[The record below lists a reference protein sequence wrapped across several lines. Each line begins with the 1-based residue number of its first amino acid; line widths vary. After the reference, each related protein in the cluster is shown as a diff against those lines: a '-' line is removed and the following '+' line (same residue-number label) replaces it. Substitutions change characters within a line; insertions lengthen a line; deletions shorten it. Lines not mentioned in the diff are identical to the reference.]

1 MIPGSVVASPATA
14 HAVPGY
20 GLWTVALLNV
30 LVFGVFAYSFFLPRT
45 QHDWR
50 AFGAFVAFLVAL
62 FAEMYGFPLTVYFL
76 AGWLAGRVPGFD
88 PRTHDGGHLWNVL
101 LGWRGDPHL
110 SPPHMV
116 SFALIGGGLW
126 LLARAWPVLYA
137 AQRAGAVATTGP
149 YALVRH
155 PQYAAFLLIMLGFL
169 VQWPTIP
176 TLVLFP
182 ILAVVYARLAR
193 REERE
198 ALTHRDR
205 AFAEAYA
212 AYAAR
217 TPAFLPRLAPT
228 SRSVLR
234 HG

>member
-1 MIPGSVVASPATA
+1 MNFSAVAASPAGA
-14 HAVPGY
+14 HAVPSY

-45 QHDWR
+45 QRDWR
-50 AFGAFVAFLVAL
+50 AFGAFIAFLVAL

-76 AGWLAGRVPGFD
+76 AGWLAGRVPWFD
-88 PRTHDGGHLWNVL
+88 PRSHDSGHLWNVL

-110 SPPHMV
+110 SPPHLV

-126 LLARAWPVLYA
+126 LLARTWPVLYA
-137 AQRAGAVATTGP
+137 AQRAGTVATSGP
-149 YALVRH
+149 YAIVRH

-176 TLVLFP
+176 TLALFP
-182 ILAVVYARLAR
+182 ILTVVYARLAR
-193 REERE
+193 NEEHE
-198 ALTHRDR
+198 VLAHGDH

-217 TPAFLPRLAPT
+217 TPFLVPRWPP
-228 SRSVLR
+228 SPHSIPR